1 MSRICRLRLPRM
13 AHACAIAL
21 LCFTVSAVANQKRK
35 LPTKPVD
42 LNTATVQQLE
52 QLPGIG
58 PATAQ
63 AIVDF
68 RQKSGPFQR
77 VEDLLAV
84 RRISETRFK
93 KLRPYVTVAKPNT
106 RNCH

>member
-1 MSRICRLRLPRM
+1 MSRALRLCVSRI
-13 AHACAIAL
+13 AAVCALSL
-21 LCFTVSAVANQKRK
+21 LCVTVSAAANQKKK
-35 LPTKPVD
+35 LPAKPID
-42 LNTATVQQLE
+42 LNTATIEQLE

-68 RQKSGPFQR
+68 RRKSGPFQR

-84 RRISETRFK
+84 RRISEARFK
-93 KLRPYVTVAKPNT
+93 KLRPYITVNEPRAKN
-106 RNCH
+106 RH

>member
-1 MSRICRLRLPRM
+1 MS
-13 AHACAIAL
+13 HAVRWCLSRVAAVCAVSL
-21 LCFTVSAVANQKRK
+21 LCFTACAAPNHKKK
-35 LPTKPVD
+35 LPAKPID
-42 LNTATVQQLE
+42 LNTATVEQLE

-68 RQKSGPFQR
+68 RRKTGPFQR

-84 RRISETRFK
+84 RRISESRFK
-93 KLRPYVTVAKPNT
+93 KLRPYITVSEPRAKNQ
-106 RNCH
+106 H